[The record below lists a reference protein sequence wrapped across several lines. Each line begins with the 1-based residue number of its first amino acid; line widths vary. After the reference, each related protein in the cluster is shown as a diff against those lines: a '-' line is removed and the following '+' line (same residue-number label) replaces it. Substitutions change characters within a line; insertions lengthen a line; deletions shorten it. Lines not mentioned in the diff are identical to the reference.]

1 MSSIREQI
9 LSACVSEL
17 TGTTPAGNSVFRE
30 RDAPISRDMVP
41 GIVVFPNDET
51 DQLKGSSINESILA
65 IDFSI
70 YTRGDPAD
78 QLADPIALSVHSILM
93 ASAAIGALVHQVRKN
108 GSKWERHEADQTAGV
123 LTMTY
128 QFRYLHQVGDLAAKL

>member
-9 LSACVSEL
+9 LAAVAAAL
-17 TGTTPAGNSVFRE
+17 TGATSAGNSVFRE
-30 RDAPISRDMVP
+30 LDAPLSRDMMP
-41 GIVVFPNDET
+41 GIVVLPEEEA
-51 DQLKGSSINESILA
+51 DQLQSDAINESTLVVA
-65 IDFSI
+65 IAV

-78 QLADPIALSVHSILM
+78 QLADPIAISVHRILM
-93 ASAAIGALVHQVRKN
+93 ASTALAALVHQVRKS

-128 QFRYLHQVGDLAAKL
+128 HFRYLHALTDITQL